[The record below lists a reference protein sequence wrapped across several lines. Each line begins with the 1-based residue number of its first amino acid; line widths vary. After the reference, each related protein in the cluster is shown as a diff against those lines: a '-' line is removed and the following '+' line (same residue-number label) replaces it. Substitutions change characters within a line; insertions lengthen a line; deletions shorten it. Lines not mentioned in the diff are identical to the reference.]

1 MADFKP
7 LSPHLPVEAPDLA
20 QALRD
25 LLNGM
30 AGYTLRRYAAR
41 RNRDVGSVSRY
52 FNGTRRP
59 PWEFVIDLVTD
70 LTEHRG
76 AGAPT
81 VETLEHLR
89 KLHTAWE
96 EKGTRA
102 SPDSG
107 VEILTQQ
114 LAAADRLSR
123 VSSAQSHALSEALA
137 DRQHRIADLEVRLQ
151 LVEAD
156 LARATAQ
163 AEEMLATWPAHPSAS
178 QRRRLAAL
186 FLLVALLIGLA
197 GGIINGVLIARFNIT
212 PILCTLG
219 TQMAFTGLA
228 VVVSGGRAV
237 MVGSPDLLSRIG
249 NDMFL
254 AVPISF
260 LIFIAMAVLIAA
272 VVRFTPYGYWL
283 MLMGTNPKAAVFA
296 GFPRNGVLV
305 ATYATSG
312 LLAGLAGIIIAA
324 RNVNVKFDYGSSY
337 LLVAILIAVMAGV
350 KPEGG
355 YGRVICVVLSAVAL
369 QLMSSL
375 LNFGGLSNFVRDFA
389 WGLLLLYPALRTP
402 PRAWRETLW
411 LAAAASI

>member
-1 MADFKP
+1 
-7 LSPHLPVEAPDLA
+7 
-20 QALRD
+20 
-25 LLNGM
+25 M
-30 AGYTLRRYAAR
+30 AGQVPEIGLLAIGVMLAMCA
-41 RNRDVGSVSRY
+41 G
-52 FNGTRRP
+52 NGG
-59 PWEFVIDLVTD
+59 IDLSGIA
-70 LTEHRG
+70 LANL
-76 AGAPT
+76 AG
-81 VETLEHLR
+81 V
-89 KLHTAWE
+89 
-96 EKGTRA
+96 
-102 SPDSG
+102 
-107 VEILTQQ
+107 
-114 LAAADRLSR
+114 LSA
-123 VSSAQSHALSEALA
+123 VIVSMFISSAENQLGFSLAFIGLAL
-137 DRQHRIADLEVRLQ
+137 V
-151 LVEAD
+151 
-156 LARATAQ
+156 
-163 AEEMLATWPAHPSAS
+163 
-178 QRRRLAAL
+178 
-186 FLLVALLIGLA
+186 IGLA

-260 LIFIAMAVLIAA
+260 LIFIAMAALIAA

-389 WGLLLLYPALRTP
+389 WGLLLLAFLAVGKYDIAGFFTLGNRQKGNIGAHPSGT
-402 PRAWRETLW
+402 RA
-411 LAAAASI
+411 